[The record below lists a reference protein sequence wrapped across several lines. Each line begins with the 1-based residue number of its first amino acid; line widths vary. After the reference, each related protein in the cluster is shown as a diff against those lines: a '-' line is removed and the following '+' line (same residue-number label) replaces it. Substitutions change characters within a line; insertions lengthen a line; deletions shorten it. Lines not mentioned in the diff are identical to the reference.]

1 MSNAKLR
8 VGDIASRPSRRRLRA
23 SREYGVL
30 GLLVVTI
37 VVVQIVNRGF
47 LSAGNILDMLI
58 QCSPFAIMACG
69 MTFVI
74 LTREIDISVGS
85 MVGLLAALAGIACAG
100 SRMGLPVWVAVLATC
115 AAGIL
120 LGLANGVLVTYGRVP
135 SIIVT
140 LGMLIVLRGVTELL
154 MAGRWITD
162 LPEGIRY
169 LGTGGLLG
177 IPVPVAVAAV
187 VVVLSVLMARETPLG
202 RWIYAVGSNP
212 TASAMRGL
220 PVRRVKL
227 FVFTLM
233 GLLTAIATLV
243 SVPRLSVIES
253 GLGVGWEL
261 FVVTCV
267 VVGGTS
273 VSGGRGSIIGSVLG
287 VLLLGIIRTVLVFLR
302 LGDEATYWERAIQG
316 VFILAAVL
324 ADRIASRRTEREIG
338 S

>member
-1 MSNAKLR
+1 MSNAGLS
-8 VGDIASRPSRRRLRA
+8 VSSTTSRTSRRRLQA

-30 GLLVVTI
+30 GLLLLTI
-37 VVVQIVNRGF
+37 IVVQIVNRGF

-85 MVGLLAALAGIACAG
+85 MVGLLATVAGIACAG

-140 LGMLIVLRGVTELL
+140 LGMLIVLRGVTEIL

-162 LPEGIRY
+162 LPDSIRY
-169 LGTGGLLG
+169 LGTGRALA
-177 IPVPVAVAAV
+177 IPVPVAVAV
-187 VVVLSVLMARETPLG
+187 VVVALSILLARETPLG

-212 TASAMRGL
+212 TAAAMRGL
-220 PVRRVKL
+220 RVRRVKL

-233 GLLTAIATLV
+233 GFLTAVATLV

-287 VLLLGIIRTVLVFLR
+287 VLLLGIVRTVLIFLR

-324 ADRIASRRTEREIG
+324 ADRIGYRGADREVRP
-338 S
+338 